1 MYNNEGTS
9 FQVGIINV
17 AQLLVY
23 FIMCILYN
31 VWCQT
36 TFVGGREP
44 KPEYIDPNE
53 FLMKLSNSKWSLYFV
68 QILE

>member
-1 MYNNEGTS
+1 MKEHHFRS
-9 FQVGIINV
+9 
-17 AQLLVY
+17 ASSMLPSLVY
-23 FIMCILYN
+23 FVMCILYN
-31 VWCQT
+31 AWCQT
-36 TFVGGREP
+36 TFVGVREP